1 MNELI
6 QQTGNILAQSQEL
19 LKQPEVK
26 GAISGF
32 LSWIGTKIFANKKA
46 TQEKL
51 ALIEQQKADA
61 ETITALKA
69 NLEFMLDGNDELQK
83 ELAEKVKEVDLLL
96 KQAGTQI
103 TKTNSIN
110 ATGNNKIYQD
120 INNSTIIDNSINQN
134 HSGTGHNIGGD
145 YVGGDK
151 ISGDKTVKE

>member
-32 LSWIGTKIFANKKA
+32 LSWIGSKIFANKKS

-61 ETITALKA
+61 DTIAGLKA

-96 KQAGTQI
+96 KQSGIQM
-103 TKTNSIN
+103 TKINTIN

-120 INNSTIIDNSINQN
+120 INNSNITDNSINQT
-134 HSGTGHNIGGD
+134 HSGTGDNVRGN
-145 YVGGDK
+145 K
-151 ISGDKTVKE
+151 IINK

>member
-1 MNELI
+1 M
-6 QQTGNILAQSQEL
+6 
-19 LKQPEVK
+19 K

-32 LSWIGTKIFANKKA
+32 LSWIGSKIFLNKKA
-46 TQEKL
+46 TNEKL

-61 ETITALKA
+61 VTIAGLKA
-69 NLEFMLDGNDELQK
+69 NLELMLDGNEELQK

-96 KQAGTQI
+96 KQAGVQT
-103 TKTNSIN
+103 TKTNTIN

-120 INNSTIIDNSINQN
+120 INNSTITDNSINQT

-151 ISGDKTVKE
+151 ISGNKEVK

>member
-26 GAISGF
+26 GAVTGF
-32 LSWIGTKIFANKKA
+32 LSWIGSKLFANKKA

-61 ETITALKA
+61 ETIAGLKS
-69 NLEFMLDGNDELQK
+69 NLEFVLDGNDELQK

-96 KQAGTQI
+96 KQAGVQT

-110 ATGNNKIYQD
+110 ITGNSNKVYQD
-120 INNSTIIDNSINQN
+120 INNSTITDNSINQT
-134 HSGTGHNIGGD
+134 HSGTGDN
-145 YVGGDK
+145 VGRDK
-151 ISGDKTVKE
+151 ITGK